1 VRTLVISDIHGNLA
15 ALEAV
20 AREPHDAV
28 VCLGDIVGYG
38 PHPGACMRWIGEH
51 ANLVVQGNHDCAAGD
66 RVSARCPPAFQRL
79 ADAVAPLVESQLTD
93 SDRAFLSALP
103 HWAFLDFPGG
113 RSICVH
119 ATPGD
124 PLYRAVGPDADAW
137 LVEVAGVD
145 AEVALV
151 GHTHLQFDLSIAP
164 VGQTP
169 GRCRRVVNPGS
180 VGQPLDGDPR
190 AAYGVF
196 EDGEIELKRAS
207 YPVERT
213 VGALRRALPGSPAVD
228 IFATMLR
235 TGRVSAA
242 QSDAPT

>member
-20 AREPHDAV
+20 ARERHDAV

-38 PHPGACMRWIGEH
+38 PYPGACVRWIGEH
-51 ANLVVQGNHDCAAGD
+51 ANVVVQGNHDRAAGD
-66 RVSARCPPAFQRL
+66 RVSARCPLAFQRL

-93 SDRAFLSALP
+93 GDRAFLSALP
-103 HWAFLDFPGG
+103 HRAYYDFPGG
-113 RSICVH
+113 HCICVH

-124 PLYRAVGPDADAW
+124 PLYRAIGPAVDAW
-137 LVEVAGVD
+137 SVEVAGVD
-145 AEVALV
+145 AELALV

-164 VGQTP
+164 VGQTL

-190 AAYGVF
+190 AAYAVF
-196 EDGEIELKRAS
+196 EGGEIEFKRAS

-213 VGALRRALPGSPAVD
+213 IEALRRALAESPPVA
-228 IFATMLR
+228 ILATMLR

-242 QSDAPT
+242 QSE